1 MTKAKTWM
9 SCLMVALCVG
19 SASAKE
25 RRISVEEYRDKM
37 KAGWLGQMIGVGWG
51 LPTEFQYRNAIIPED
66 KTPAWKPEMIN
77 QYINDD
83 LFVEM
88 SFIKSLETY
97 GVDVSSRQAGI
108 DYANSQFG
116 VVHANHYGRDA
127 LRSGIAPP
135 DSGHPQFNRSGV
147 DHVHSDDI
155 DYQIE
160 SDYSGLIAPGMPN
173 VSIVLGEKFGV
184 LMNYG
189 DGVYAGQFMG
199 AMIAEAFFETDME
212 KVVVAGLKAI
222 PEGSQYHKC
231 ISDVLK
237 WYRAN
242 PNPDDWQKTWQVLED
257 KYGKD
262 ACANDGARCD
272 SPGID
277 VKINGAYA
285 VMGLLYG
292 KGDIAET
299 CKISMRCGLDSDCNP
314 SSAVGILATSLG
326 TAALKEYTT
335 ALDREARYATTEYTF
350 DKLLNVCEKLA
361 REFVVDQGGRIKTP
375 FFGKETFVI
384 PVKKPVPSKLVQS
397 YDPEPPTG
405 NRFTKEELAQ
415 MAYFSLAP
423 AFEKIHPGNPWGLTT
438 RSCGSKKNPGFREEY
453 NGRENVIASIPIEGS
468 RNFNFNVR
476 RNLQGPK
483 KYKLVLEVGHE
494 PGHDWTLIVA
504 RVHAGVHDRVL
515 TEKINDETAPDGWKT
530 FEIDFPEQHWMAL
543 QITSWYDEEDK
554 APAYWSK
561 MEFVEVAE

>member
-1 MTKAKTWM
+1 MIEKAKTLI
-9 SCLMVALCVG
+9 SGLLVALCVG
-19 SASAKE
+19 SASAE
-25 RRISVEEYRDKM
+25 EQRISVEEYRDKM
-37 KAGWLGQMIGVGWG
+37 EAGWLGQMLGVGWG
-51 LPTEFQYRNAIIPED
+51 LPTEFLYRWEIIPED
-66 KTPAWKPEMIN
+66 KTPAWEPEMIN
-77 QYINDD
+77 QFNNDD

-88 SFIKSLETY
+88 SFIKTLETH
-97 GVDVSSRQAGI
+97 GVDVSSRQGGI

-135 DSGHPQFNRSGV
+135 DSGHPQFNRSNE
-147 DHVHSDDI
+147 HHIHSDDI

-160 SDYSGLIAPGMPN
+160 ADYSGLIAPGMPN
-173 VSIVLGEKFGV
+173 VSIELGEKFGV

-199 AMIAEAFFETDME
+199 AMISGAFFETDME
-212 KVVVAGLKAI
+212 KLVVAGLKAI
-222 PEGSQYHKC
+222 PAGSQYHEC

-242 PNPDDWQKTWQVLED
+242 PDDWQKTWQILDD
-257 KYGKD
+257 KYGVD
-262 ACANDGARCD
+262 QEIYHRVHCD
-272 SPGID
+272 MPGID

-285 VMGLLYG
+285 VLGLLYG

-299 CKISMRCGLDSDCNP
+299 CKIAMRCGLDSDCNP

-335 ALDREARYATTEYTF
+335 ALDREARFVTTEYTF
-350 DKLLNVCEKLA
+350 DKLLAVCEKLA
-361 REFVVDQGGRIKTP
+361 REFVVDQGGRIEKDAS
-375 FFGKETFVI
+375 GKEFFVI

-405 NRFTKEELAQ
+405 NKFTEEELAQ
-415 MAYFSLAP
+415 MAFFSLAP
-423 AFEKIHPGNPWGLTT
+423 AFKKIHSGNPWGMTT
-438 RSCGSKKNPGFREEY
+438 RSCGTKGNPGFREEY
-453 NGRENVIASIPIEGS
+453 NGRENVIASIPVEGS
-468 RNFNFNVR
+468 RNFSFNVR
-476 RNLQGPK
+476 RNLEGQK

-494 PGHDWTLIVA
+494 TDHSWKLLVA
-504 RVHAGVHDRVL
+504 TVHAGVHTRVL
-515 TEKINDETAPDGWKT
+515 EEDINDETAPDGWKT
-530 FEIDFPEQHWMAL
+530 FEIDFPKQGWMVL

-561 MEFVEVAE
+561 IDFVEVKE

>member
-1 MTKAKTWM
+1 MKNRKALM
-9 SCLMVALCVG
+9 SCLLVALCVG
-19 SASAKE
+19 SASAGE
-25 RRISVEEYRDKM
+25 HRISVEEYRDKM

-51 LPTEFQYRNAIIPED
+51 LPTEFKYRWKIIPED

-77 QYINDD
+77 QYNNDD

-88 SFIKSLETY
+88 SFIKTLETY

-147 DHVHSDDI
+147 NDIHSDDI

-173 VSIVLGEKFGV
+173 VPIELGEKFGV

-222 PEGSQYHKC
+222 PAGSQYHEC

-237 WYRAN
+237 WYKV
-242 PNPDDWQKTWQVLED
+242 NPDDWQKTWQILED
-257 KYGKD
+257 KYGAAAD
-262 ACANDGARCD
+262 LYHRVGCYT
-272 SPGID
+272 PHGID

-292 KGDIAET
+292 KGDLAET
-299 CKISMRCGLDSDCNP
+299 CKISMRCGNDSDCNP

-326 TAALKEYTT
+326 TAALKEYTS
-335 ALDREARYATTEYTF
+335 ALDMEARYATTEYTF
-350 DKLLNVCEKLA
+350 DKLLKVCEKLA
-361 REFVVDQGGRIKTP
+361 REFVVDQGGSIEKDAS
-375 FFGKETFVI
+375 GKEWFVI
-384 PVKKPVPSKLVQS
+384 PVKKSVPSKLVQS
-397 YDPEPPTG
+397 YAPEPPTG

-415 MAYFSLAP
+415 MAFFSLAP
-423 AFEKIHPGNPWGLTT
+423 AFEKIHPGNPWNMTT
-438 RSCGSKKNPGFREEY
+438 RSCGSKKNPGFRGAY

-476 RNLQGPK
+476 RDLKGQK

-494 PGHDWTLIVA
+494 KGHAWTLIVA
-504 RVHAGVHDRVL
+504 RLHAGVHDRLL
-515 TEKINDETAPDGWKT
+515 TEEINDETAPDGWKT
-530 FEIDFPEQHWMAL
+530 FEIDFPKQGWMVL
-543 QITSWYDEEDK
+543 QITSYYNEEDK

-561 MEFVEVAE
+561 IDFVEVKE